1 MLCRPIVVVI
11 SESYSGGGKN
21 CPWFEQAANQLVG
34 VRRRGDAC
42 NIAKI
47 PPFHVRALFAV
58 LEIELVP
65 ASAKASLVNE
75 EFLFRIACTA

>member
-1 MLCRPIVVVI
+1 M
-11 SESYSGGGKN
+11 
-21 CPWFEQAANQLVG
+21 G

-58 LEIELVP
+58 LEIELVA